1 MPKTANKALETMPKH
16 SPTKKDGS
24 RRRGKQPAPEEK
36 VTPKKGTDLS
46 AKGRRGSPKDA
57 PKPPIRKS
65 TRVPN
70 LDQPM
75 PDLSGFKTTKGAK
88 QLLKQAGFTELAGM
102 FLPPSLVG

>member
-1 MPKTANKALETMPKH
+1 MAPTSNSSNLKA
-16 SPTKKDGS
+16 DGA

-36 VTPKKGTDLS
+36 ETPKKGKDLS
-46 AKGRRGSPKDA
+46 AKNRRGSPKDA

-75 PDLSGFKTTKGAK
+75 PDLSGFKMRKGAK
-88 QLLKQAGFTELAGM
+88 QLLKGMSLAEVSSLFM
-102 FLPPSLVG
+102 PPSASDLAFQRLV

>member
-1 MPKTANKALETMPKH
+1 MAPTSNSSNLKA
-16 SPTKKDGS
+16 DGA
-24 RRRGKQPAPEEK
+24 RRRGKQPAAEEK
-36 VTPKKGTDLS
+36 VTPKKGKDLS
-46 AKGRRGSPKDA
+46 AKNRRGSPKDA

-70 LDQPM
+70 LDQPP

>member
-1 MPKTANKALETMPKH
+1 MAPTSDSPILKA
-16 SPTKKDGS
+16 DGA

-36 VTPKKGTDLS
+36 ETPKKGKDVS
-46 AKGRRGSPKDA
+46 AKGRRGSPKDP

-75 PDLSGFKTTKGAK
+75 PDLSGFRTTKGTK
-88 QLLKQAGFTELAGM
+88 QLLKNLGAHEVAAM

>member
-1 MPKTANKALETMPKH
+1 MP
-16 SPTKKDGS
+16 KKDGS

-46 AKGRRGSPKDA
+46 AKNRRGSPKE
-57 PKPPIRKS
+57 PPTPPIRKS
-65 TRVPN
+65 TRAPN

-75 PDLSGFKTTKGAK
+75 PDLSGFRTTKGTK
-88 QLLKQAGFTELAGM
+88 KLLKNMSAQEVAGL